1 LQDRL
6 AQQQQPLS
14 VRRRAEQ
21 QPPESMAT
29 DGPLAVPEGWDQR
42 HSPRRASDDDGIKP
56 SNNYKRTSKSS
67 LPMPFSKH
75 DPTTAA
81 AKQDLPAPAA
91 EEPRPGKSSH
101 HSASSSDEDADRG
114 SSKPKRKPAFDR
126 DGPVEAVALQ
136 SDWQFW
142 NIFSD
147 VRTIGKGH
155 FAKVKQVQHNES
167 TEDFAAK
174 ILDKAMADND
184 IEDLVREFQML
195 RALRHSNIIRLFAAY
210 ETPRKLYLVT
220 ELATGGELMKRLGSD
235 ANVYSEDEV
244 KKHLLTILKAVAYMH
259 SKHCVH
265 RDIKPENVLLS
276 DNSADAEI
284 KIVDLGLSRF
294 FEDRKLMRTICGT
307 HKYLAPELVQCDRGQ
322 LQGYDKAIDMWG
334 VGLLGFIML
343 YGFNPFARD
352 SQRETHNAITR
363 CEWQFPD
370 GFSVSNGGKEF
381 VGMLLKK
388 SPDERLTAEQALKAK
403 WLSRDAPPSPSAL
416 LSSDPKRPVKQLLW
430 EFNAQRML
438 SKVVKGAHRRLS
450 QSNLPD
456 GGEPIAP

>member
-1 LQDRL
+1 
-6 AQQQQPLS
+6 
-14 VRRRAEQ
+14 
-21 QPPESMAT
+21 MAAANA
-29 DGPLAVPEGWDQR
+29 DMSR
-42 HSPRRASDDDGIKP
+42 
-56 SNNYKRTSKSS
+56 YKRSSKGSIES
-67 LPMPFSKH
+67 PFPPSKPG
-75 DPTTAA
+75 DM
-81 AKQDLPAPAA
+81 
-91 EEPRPGKSSH
+91 RPG
-101 HSASSSDEDADRG
+101 ADAQDPLPPQPGADREPQREPPQEYAESSSDGAARG
-114 SSKPKRKPAFDR
+114 KRKPAFDR

-142 NIFSD
+142 NIFAD

-155 FAKVKQVQHNES
+155 FAKVKQVLHNES
-167 TEDFAAK
+167 TENFAAK

-195 RALRHSNIIRLFAAY
+195 RALRHCNIIRLFAAY

-235 ANVYSEDEV
+235 TSVYSEDEV
-244 KKHLLTILKAVAYMH
+244 RRHTLTILKAVQYMH

-276 DNSADAEI
+276 DNTEDAEI

-334 VGLLGFIML
+334 VGLLAFIML
-343 YGFNPFARD
+343 FGFNPFARD

-363 CEWQFPD
+363 VDWTYPD
-370 GFSVSNGGKEF
+370 GFSVSNQGKDF
-381 VGMLLKK
+381 VGSLLRKGA
-388 SPDERLTAEQALKAK
+388 DERLTAEQALKSR
-403 WLSRDAPPSPSAL
+403 WLSPNAPPSPSAL
-416 LSSDPKRPVKQLLW
+416 MSSDPKRPVKQLLW

-450 QSNLPD
+450 TGKADEAHALGE
-456 GGEPIAP
+456 GGPEVP